1 MSNEQIRKHLLIQRG
16 ELKIMIKQLTFMEK
30 ATGVRKTKEID
41 VLLDRMNE
49 IDRILRELE
58 KK

>member
-1 MSNEQIRKHLLIQRG
+1 MSNEQIRKHLLVQKG

-41 VLLDRMNE
+41 ALLDRMNQ